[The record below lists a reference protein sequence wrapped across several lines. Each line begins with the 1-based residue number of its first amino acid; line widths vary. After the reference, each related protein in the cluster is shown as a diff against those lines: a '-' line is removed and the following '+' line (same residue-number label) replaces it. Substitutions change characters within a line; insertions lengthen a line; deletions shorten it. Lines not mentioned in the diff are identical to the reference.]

1 MTASADTVANA
12 LVEMMDKDPPT
23 IPEAVVRFYLNRA
36 GFDTQD
42 PRLLRVVSLATHKF
56 IADIAKD
63 AMGHHQLR
71 SKTARGSAG
80 TGMGAGAGGSAEGAS
95 DKKVLRMDDLTK
107 ALHKYGVDVC
117 KPGDLYVH
125 DPGADAGARARDT
138 SRPGKQ

>member
-56 IADIAKD
+56 IAESPYFGIDERT
-63 AMGHHQLR
+63 HH
-71 SKTARGSAG
+71 
-80 TGMGAGAGGSAEGAS
+80 AS
-95 DKKVLRMDDLTK
+95 DY
-107 ALHKYGVDVC
+107 KYQ
-117 KPGDLYVH
+117 K
-125 DPGADAGARARDT
+125 
-138 SRPGKQ
+138 